1 MENWISHG
9 SGWTV
14 EEIISQYLNL
24 SSYLPLSGN
33 TYIKLPKE
41 LTHPMKGLIHV
52 KNDGNKCF

>member
-24 SSYLPLSGN
+24 SSYLPLRGN